1 MKKVSAFVAEWWA
14 EICFAAFIILVIAV
28 IIWMGNQP
36 NLAEGYITNKMH
48 FPAYSSCTDKGCDY
62 SSERWIVTIQ
72 NGDEFD
78 SWYVSEKYYDDVHI
92 GDWVK
97 K

>member
-1 MKKVSAFVAEWWA
+1 MNRIRKFISEWRGV
-14 EICFAAFIILVIAV
+14 IVCVIAIV
-28 IIWMGNQP
+28 VMVSGIIWASNRP
-36 NLAEGYITNKMH
+36 HLPEGRVTNKMH
-48 FPAYSSCTDKGCDY
+48 FPAHSVCDNKTCDFRP
-62 SSERWIVTIQ
+62 EKWIVSVQ

-78 SWYVSEKYYDDVHI
+78 SWYVSERYYDNVHI